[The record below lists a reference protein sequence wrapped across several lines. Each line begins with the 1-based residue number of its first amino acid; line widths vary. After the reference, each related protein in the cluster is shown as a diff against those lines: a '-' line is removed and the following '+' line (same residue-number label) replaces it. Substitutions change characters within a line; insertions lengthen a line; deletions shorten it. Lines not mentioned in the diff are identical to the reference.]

1 MSIRWISDGARPVIS
16 AAAVRSVVDR
26 LSIRGLLR
34 AASLGG
40 VTDSPWQA
48 QHRLDRSVLVSHGE
62 WIAARVPE
70 AEVRFL
76 SNEGHLSILA
86 NRMGEVPPGL
96 ASTGHAPR
104 CSPPCQPRS
113 QQ

>member
-86 NRMGEVPPGL
+86 NRMDEVHGWLGE
-96 ASTGHAPR
+96 HR
-104 CSPPCQPRS
+104 
-113 QQ
+113 